1 MTEIINL
8 VYISKAVRPM
18 NSDDFL
24 SLLIPARENN
34 HRLQINGM
42 LLYQRQA
49 FLQVLEGRQSV
60 IENLFKSIVKDE
72 RHTDVT
78 LLLKR
83 PIAVREYA
91 DWDLKFINLDTINL
105 SKIKSYNA
113 YARAAIDPTH
123 FEMGNFSHT
132 FLAVFRDLKI

>member
-1 MTEIINL
+1 MTYIIHL
-8 VYISKAVRPM
+8 VYISKAIRPM
-18 NSDDFL
+18 NSDDFP
-24 SLLIPARENN
+24 SLLTPARENN
-34 HRLQINGM
+34 HHLQINGM

-49 FLQVLEGRQSV
+49 FLQVMEGRKTV
-60 IENLFKSIVKDE
+60 VENLLRSIVKDE

-78 LLLKR
+78 VLLKR
-83 PIAVREYA
+83 PIAAREYA

-105 SKIKSYNA
+105 SKIKGYNA
-113 YARAAIDPTH
+113 YARAAIDPKH

>member
-1 MTEIINL
+1 MTDIINL
-8 VYISKAVRPM
+8 VYTSKAVRPM

-83 PIAVREYA
+83 PIATREYM

-105 SKIKSYNA
+105 SKIKGYNA
-113 YARAAIDPTH
+113 YARAAIDPNH
-123 FEMGNFSHT
+123 FDMGNFSHT
-132 FLAVFRDLKI
+132 FLAVFRDLKL